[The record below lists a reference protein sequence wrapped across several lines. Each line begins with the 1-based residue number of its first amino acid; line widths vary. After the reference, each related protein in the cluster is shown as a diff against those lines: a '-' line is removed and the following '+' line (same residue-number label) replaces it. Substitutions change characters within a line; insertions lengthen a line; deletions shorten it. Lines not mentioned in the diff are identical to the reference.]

1 MQFGDIVLLPLRLLW
16 LHLCRSQ
23 HCWEKTWAAD
33 PRTRKKR
40 AGARGRRGIGA
51 APPPAAQ
58 PTAGPTVARRVAGSP
73 GPTLGLGPET
83 CGPAHALMRDDA
95 DIDPVAALLMALEE
109 NEAEVVPGVEG
120 NLIEVRGQGQK
131 AEQEGLGQDIVAP
144 IAEAV
149 KGPVTEGPAVALEIG
164 NVAEAER
171 RRKGRRRRLKTKSRR
186 ASSVGNLQTSKLD

>member
-1 MQFGDIVLLPLRLLW
+1 M

-23 HCWEKTWAAD
+23 RCWEKTWAAD

-40 AGARGRRGIGA
+40 AGARGRRGTGA

-58 PTAGPTVARRVAGSP
+58 PIAEPTAARRVAGSP

-95 DIDPVAALLMALEE
+95 DIDPVAALLTALEE

-131 AEQEGLGQDIVAP
+131 AEQEGLGQDIVFAP

-149 KGPVTEGPAVALEIG
+149 KGPVTEGPAVALGIG

-171 RRKGRRRRLKTKSRR
+171 RKKGRRRRLRTKSRR